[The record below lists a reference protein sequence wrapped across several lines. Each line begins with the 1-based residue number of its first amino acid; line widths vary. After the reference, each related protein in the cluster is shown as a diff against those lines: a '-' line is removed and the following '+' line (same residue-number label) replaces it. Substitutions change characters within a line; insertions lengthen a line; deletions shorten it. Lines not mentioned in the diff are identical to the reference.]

1 MPFCENITFFVSG
14 HYLLQQDTDASI
26 DATCGIQAIKKNKY
40 FHQYSLICCE
50 NVCVVWCQFM
60 TCSTCFFYTDVIMDV
75 PVLTPFFQKASF
87 HKQSF
92 NLLLLFSFGSC
103 QHWFVNVSKFLW
115 HKAKQQF
122 TIIRNLITKEGALD
136 EIPGSHQR
144 NLRIA
149 CTVLRRIYFPTLTV
163 HSPWLERLW
172 VLSSAV
178 LMSEVANGR
187 VSLDT
192 GP

>member
-1 MPFCENITFFVSG
+1 
-14 HYLLQQDTDASI
+14 
-26 DATCGIQAIKKNKY
+26 
-40 FHQYSLICCE
+40 
-50 NVCVVWCQFM
+50 M

-92 NLLLLFSFGSC
+92 NLLLLFFHLVLASTDL
-103 QHWFVNVSKFLW
+103 SKFFW